1 MSLRL
6 VLLAVPLAALAAEA
20 PPLGLREALQAARA
34 SGPDAEVV
42 LARVEAAE
50 ARAAQSDARL
60 LPYVG
65 LRAGYEATNHAGR
78 GFGMILA
85 QRSFDPSLDFNRPG
99 VIDGLSAGVEL
110 RHRLLASG
118 ADLAA
123 SRAAER
129 TAGAA
134 RALSLAELR
143 ALDLTVASALERVR
157 VADVALEATRLA
169 ADAAAQVLSNAER
182 REAAGSLL
190 RSERLRVAAEKARA
204 EDAWHLARLART
216 DAAGGLQILLGRDPS
231 LPVNLAA
238 AESPSAAAASA
249 STVVPEVLAAAEA
262 RAAAEAS
269 ADAARRAHGPTLDLV
284 ADWGHDRGF
293 RRDGEGDA
301 WSAGLVFR
309 LPLYEG
315 GGASA
320 RVREAVA
327 ARRSAAAA
335 EAKALAVAA
344 HRLAIAHQSAEVQ
357 RDREAAARI
366 NLAQA
371 EEASRLSRLRF
382 DAGQLLATE
391 WAAAESALAEARLR
405 LADASS
411 SHRLALLV
419 LRVAQGREVMDDLS
433 R

>member
-1 MSLRL
+1 
-6 VLLAVPLAALAAEA
+6 
-20 PPLGLREALQAARA
+20 
-34 SGPDAEVV
+34 
-42 LARVEAAE
+42 
-50 ARAAQSDARL
+50 
-60 LPYVG
+60 
-65 LRAGYEATNHAGR
+65 
-78 GFGMILA
+78 
-85 QRSFDPSLDFNRPG
+85 
-99 VIDGLSAGVEL
+99 
-110 RHRLLASG
+110 
-118 ADLAA
+118 
-123 SRAAER
+123 
-129 TAGAA
+129 
-134 RALSLAELR
+134 
-143 ALDLTVASALERVR
+143 
-157 VADVALEATRLA
+157 
-169 ADAAAQVLSNAER
+169 
-182 REAAGSLL
+182 
-190 RSERLRVAAEKARA
+190 
-204 EDAWHLARLART
+204 
-216 DAAGGLQILLGRDPS
+216 
-231 LPVNLAA
+231 
-238 AESPSAAAASA
+238 
-249 STVVPEVLAAAEA
+249 
-262 RAAAEAS
+262 
-269 ADAARRAHGPTLDLV
+269 
-284 ADWGHDRGF
+284 
-293 RRDGEGDA
+293 
-301 WSAGLVFR
+301 LVFR

-344 HRLAIAHQSAEVQ
+344 HRLAIAYQSAEVQ